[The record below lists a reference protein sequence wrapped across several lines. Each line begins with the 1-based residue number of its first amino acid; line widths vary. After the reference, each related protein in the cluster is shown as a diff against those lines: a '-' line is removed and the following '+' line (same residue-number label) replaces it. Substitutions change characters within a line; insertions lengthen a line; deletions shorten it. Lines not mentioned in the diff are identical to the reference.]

1 MDLNMRLNVYPSPI
15 QRLIKTFT
23 LGSVALLCALGTA
36 QASGDEAVG
45 NKIDCDNISCDTA
58 LTPYT
63 LSYAATYNGM
73 DISAERQLKLE
84 GKRYVLTTTA
94 KNLFSSIEEESV
106 FLLDEQRGIVDQNY
120 QYKRNVLGIKKTEKL
135 SYDREAG
142 VANYKTKKKKRQV
155 TLEDGYLNRLTY
167 QVQLQRDLI
176 NKVSPLQYQVISR
189 GRLKEYN
196 FETQGE
202 ETLDTPLGKIKAL
215 KVKRIREDD
224 ERETLF
230 WFAPEW
236 NYLLVQLWQ
245 REEGGEDYK
254 IVIQE
259 GSLDKKPL
267 TRPKGKS

>member
-1 MDLNMRLNVYPSPI
+1 MNSNMRLNASSSASHH
-15 QRLIKTFT
+15 LIKAFT
-23 LGSVALLCALGTA
+23 LGCVILLGALGAA
-36 QASGDEAVG
+36 QASD
-45 NKIDCDNISCDTA
+45 NKTEDNAIDCDNIGCDQA

-63 LSYAATYNGM
+63 LSYSATYNGM

-94 KNLFSSIEEESV
+94 KNLFSSIEEKGT
-106 FLLDEQRGIVDQNY
+106 FLLDEKRGIVDQKY
-120 QYKRNVLGIKKTEKL
+120 QYQRNILGIKKTEKL
-135 SYDREAG
+135 RYDREAG
-142 VANYKTKKKKRQV
+142 VANYETKKKERQV
-155 TLEDGYLNRLTY
+155 TLKDGYLNRLSY

-176 NKVSPLQYQVISR
+176 NQVSPLQYQVISR
-189 GRLKEYN
+189 GRLKQYN
-196 FETQGE
+196 FDIQGE
-202 ETLDTPLGKIKAL
+202 EILDTPLGKITAL

-224 ERETLF
+224 KRETTF

-259 GSLDKKPL
+259 GILDEKPL
-267 TRPKGKS
+267 AQLKGTS

>member
-1 MDLNMRLNVYPSPI
+1 MHISVHPTSLHRGTT
-15 QRLIKTFT
+15 TFI
-23 LGSVALLCALGTA
+23 LGTITLLCFLGTA
-36 QASGDEAVG
+36 QAGENGAGDP
-45 NKIDCDNISCDTA
+45 A
-58 LTPYT
+58 LIPYT

-73 DISAERQLKLE
+73 DISAERQLKLN
-84 GKRYVLTTTA
+84 GNGYVLTTTA
-94 KNLFSSIEEESV
+94 KNLFSSIEEEGA

-135 SYDREAG
+135 RYNREAG
-142 VANYKTKKKKRQV
+142 VANYKTKKKQRQV

-176 NKVSPLQYQVISR
+176 NQVSPLQYQVISR
-189 GRLKEYN
+189 GRLKQYK
-196 FETQGE
+196 FETLGE

-215 KVKRIREDD
+215 KVRRIRDD
-224 ERETLF
+224 DDRETLF

-259 GSLDKKPL
+259 GSLNKQPL
-267 TRPKGKS
+267 TLSKGNS

>member
-1 MDLNMRLNVYPSPI
+1 MRLKVYPSPI
-15 QRLIKTFT
+15 PHLIKMFT
-23 LGSVALLCALGTA
+23 LGGVMLLCTLGTA
-36 QASGDEAVG
+36 QAGDDKADG
-45 NKIDCDNISCDTA
+45 NKADCDNIGCDLA

-73 DISAERQLKLE
+73 DISAERQLTLN
-84 GKRYVLTTTA
+84 GDRYVLTTTA
-94 KNLFSSIEEESV
+94 KNLFSSIEEEGA
-106 FLLDEQRGIVDQNY
+106 FLLDEKRGIVDQGY
-120 QYKRNVLGIKKTEKL
+120 QYKRNILGIKKTEKL
-135 SYDREAG
+135 RYDREVG

-155 TLEDGYLNRLTY
+155 TLENGYLNRLSY

-176 NKVSPLQYQVISR
+176 NQVSPLQYQVISR
-189 GRLKEYN
+189 GRLKQYN

-254 IVIQE
+254 IVIKE

-267 TRPKGKS
+267 TLPKGKS